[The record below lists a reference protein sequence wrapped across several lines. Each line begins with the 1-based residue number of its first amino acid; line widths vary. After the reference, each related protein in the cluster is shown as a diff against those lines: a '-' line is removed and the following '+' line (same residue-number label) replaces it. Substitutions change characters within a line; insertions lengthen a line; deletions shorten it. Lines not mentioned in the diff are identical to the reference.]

1 LRDLARSGRLA
12 RLRLVLQD
20 RPGSLLRVA
29 QVFYRYNVNIIEI
42 VHQRV
47 FTHLPAKGLA
57 TEIECE
63 ARDGEQLEALIAALK
78 AEGFDVSMIELN

>member
-1 LRDLARSGRLA
+1 M
-12 RLRLVLQD
+12 
-20 RPGSLLRVA
+20 RVA

-42 VHQRV
+42 VHQRM

-63 ARDGEQLEALIAALK
+63 ARDGEQLEALIAALERPK
-78 AEGFDVSMIELN
+78 DSTSA